1 MRRLFLAGLLF
12 ILLAGCSGDSS
23 KPAALKPDEDYTR
36 PINLSDY
43 KGKVVLLDFWA
54 TWCPPCRRILP
65 HEKELVKRLEGKPFV
80 MIGISADHTLAEL
93 KEFDSSEQ
101 LPWRNFWDADHNM
114 LGKWKVKAFPTMIVL
129 DHEGKEVRRIVG
141 ADKDELDEAIDE
153 ALKKVPV
160 LGRPPA

>member
-12 ILLAGCSGDSS
+12 VLLAGCSGSGDS
-23 KPAALKPDEDYTR
+23 LKPDEDYTR

-54 TWCPPCRRILP
+54 TWCPPCRGMLP

-80 MIGISADHTLAEL
+80 MIGISADQTLADL
-93 KEFDSSEQ
+93 KKFDASEQ
-101 LPWRNFWDADHNM
+101 LPWRNYWDANQDM
-114 LGKWKVKAFPTMIVL
+114 QGKWKVEGYPTMIVL

-141 ADKDELDEAIDE
+141 AEKDELDEAIDE
-153 ALKKVPV
+153 ALKKI
-160 LGRPPA
+160 PADN